1 MGRRRNDKECAQ
13 QMVAIAQVVGDNKEL
28 GKAAMERTL
37 TRDEM
42 ARGGAYI
49 ESGKKVSGPTR

>member
-1 MGRRRNDKECAQ
+1 MSRKSDKECAQ
-13 QMVAIAQVVGDNKEL
+13 QMVAIAVVVGNNKEL
-28 GKAAMERTL
+28 GKEAMQRTL

-49 ESGKKVSGPTR
+49 ESGKKVTGKS